1 MKSVMTDNMSA
12 VYICW
17 TSPMVAVHK
26 NSVWLPGT
34 RRTVDWAQTLVGIVT
49 ATFMSMQ
56 NFFFLHTHC
65 GTQATM
71 GIFLNLV

>member
-17 TSPMVAVHK
+17 ASPMVAVHK

-34 RRTVDWAQTLVGIVT
+34 RRTVDWAETLVGIVKI
-49 ATFMSMQ
+49 Q
-56 NFFFLHTHC
+56 
-65 GTQATM
+65 
-71 GIFLNLV
+71 GIYTKLLVFHVANMRKTICK